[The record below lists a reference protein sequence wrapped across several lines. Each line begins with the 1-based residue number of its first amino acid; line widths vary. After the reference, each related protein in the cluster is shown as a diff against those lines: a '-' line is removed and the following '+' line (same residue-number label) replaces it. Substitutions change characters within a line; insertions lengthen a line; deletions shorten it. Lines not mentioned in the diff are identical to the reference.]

1 MNFKKFCTI
10 GCMFFFL
17 LLIPGDALAATV
29 HGTVYEWYSFEP
41 LENAVVEVNSTP
53 EQYFVASDAV
63 YSFNLTP
70 GSYLIAASYFEG
82 GTVVYAAEE
91 TVTITENGDY
101 VLDLLL
107 FPTYEEELLDQSEFA
122 DFDQDFEET
131 ELVTEES
138 SRNSIYA
145 FILLT
150 LCALLIAGYFWKK
163 GPRKPLDMSNNLQ
176 KSPGGKSR
184 VQPGAL
190 GKEYESGTESG
201 TESENLEES
210 GKNGGTFEEFPKQ
223 GSDSPVLQAVEE
235 EARGPGTN
243 VQGPGVETLK
253 EDIPEEEGLKGV
265 VFEEKSPEKEIS
277 EDGAGEVLREPGVAV
292 PPSISQES
300 VEPDPEVMG
309 DPETYLPEDLKEVL
323 ELIRVSGNRIT
334 QLELRKKSR
343 YSESKVSLM
352 LSDLE
357 ERGMIEKFKKGRG
370 NIIRIPDEQVLKR
383 DNGNKKDR
391 KGKSP

>member
-1 MNFKKFCTI
+1 
-10 GCMFFFL
+10 
-17 LLIPGDALAATV
+17 
-29 HGTVYEWYSFEP
+29 
-41 LENAVVEVNSTP
+41 
-53 EQYFVASDAV
+53 
-63 YSFNLTP
+63 
-70 GSYLIAASYFEG
+70 
-82 GTVVYAAEE
+82 
-91 TVTITENGDY
+91 
-101 VLDLLL
+101 
-107 FPTYEEELLDQSEFA
+107 
-122 DFDQDFEET
+122 
-131 ELVTEES
+131 
-138 SRNSIYA
+138 
-145 FILLT
+145 
-150 LCALLIAGYFWKK
+150 
-163 GPRKPLDMSNNLQ
+163 
-176 KSPGGKSR
+176 
-184 VQPGAL
+184 
-190 GKEYESGTESG
+190 
-201 TESENLEES
+201 
-210 GKNGGTFEEFPKQ
+210 
-223 GSDSPVLQAVEE
+223 
-235 EARGPGTN
+235 
-243 VQGPGVETLK
+243 LK

-277 EDGAGEVLREPGVAV
+277 EDGAGEVLREPGVAA